1 MSAWSRTW
9 TVLGSLALVLGT
21 GTALAQEGGP
31 GEGQP
36 RRPRGGAAGQ
46 PGLEQPRG
54 MRQPAGPFGVD
65 TPEIREEMQRH
76 QEEMRAILGLMR
88 PLMQEIQQKV
98 RELRQGGADR
108 AAIEEALKDYAP
120 KRQEIAGQMVDALA
134 THNENMAK
142 ILKEHREAV
151 VKALAE
157 RLTQRPPGRAREG
170 GPGGEGFRPRR
181 RPGEGGPEGGARRP
195 RGPEDGA
202 PENF

>member
-1 MSAWSRTW
+1 MRAWSRTLA
-9 TVLGSLALVLGT
+9 VLGTLALVLGT

-31 GEGQP
+31 GEGRP
-36 RRPRGGAAGQ
+36 RRPRGGAAGR
-46 PGLEQPRG
+46 PGMEQPRA
-54 MRQPAGPFGVD
+54 MRRPAGPFGVE
-65 TPEIREEMQRH
+65 TPEIREEMHRH
-76 QEEMRAILGLMR
+76 QEEMRAILGQMR

-151 VKALAE
+151 VKALAK
-157 RLTQRPPGRAREG
+157 RLTQRPPGRGREA

-181 RPGEGGPEGGARRP
+181 RPGEGGPEGGARRR